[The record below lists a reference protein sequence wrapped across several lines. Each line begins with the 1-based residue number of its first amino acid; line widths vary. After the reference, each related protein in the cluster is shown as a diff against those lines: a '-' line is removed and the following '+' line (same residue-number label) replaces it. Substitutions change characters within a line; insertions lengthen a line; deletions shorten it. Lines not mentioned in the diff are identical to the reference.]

1 MKRSNFDFLIV
12 GTNFISDNFTDAV
25 RRLDGVGISAVLS
38 RRKETGEAFAARSG
52 AERVFTSL
60 NEACAAYEEG
70 AFDAVYIAS
79 PNALHIPQSEY
90 FLGHGINV
98 LCEKPAA
105 ADEISLE
112 AAIAAAERSGAV
124 FAEAMRPAHDPAI
137 ARIRSALGEIGPI
150 RSARFEFTQ
159 YSSRYDRFL
168 AGERV
173 NTFDRTL
180 GNAALLD
187 LGVYAISCALMI
199 FGEPQGEIV
208 SRSAFLDCGFE
219 ASGNALLSYPG
230 FVLSVV
236 YSKVCASGQP
246 SVIVGERGS
255 IEIDRLSAVN
265 ASSARTPCRITWYT
279 RSRISFAYAAI
290 SAIRGKKRSTRGI
303 STSRAR
309 SVACSG
315 GSKDRPASASTDGK
329 TGKQG
334 KRRGNLL
341 KKGSRTLQNLSTE
354 RYRCKP
360 FSRKVSGEV

>member
-38 RRKETGEAFAARSG
+38 RRK
-52 AERVFTSL
+52 
-60 NEACAAYEEG
+60 
-70 AFDAVYIAS
+70 
-79 PNALHIPQSEY
+79 
-90 FLGHGINV
+90 
-98 LCEKPAA
+98 
-105 ADEISLE
+105 
-112 AAIAAAERSGAV
+112 
-124 FAEAMRPAHDPAI
+124 
-137 ARIRSALGEIGPI
+137 EIGPI

-230 FVLSVV
+230 ERTN
-236 YSKVCASGQP
+236 SG
-246 SVIVGERGS
+246 
-255 IEIDRLSAVN
+255 
-265 ASSARTPCRITWYT
+265 T
-279 RSRISFAYAAI
+279 F
-290 SAIRGKKRSTRGI
+290 
-303 STSRAR
+303 
-309 SVACSG
+309 
-315 GSKDRPASASTDGK
+315 
-329 TGKQG
+329 
-334 KRRGNLL
+334 
-341 KKGSRTLQNLSTE
+341 
-354 RYRCKP
+354 
-360 FSRKVSGEV
+360 

>member
-60 NEACAAYEEG
+60 DEACAAYEEG

-137 ARIRSALGEIGPI
+137 AQIRSALGEIGY
-150 RSARFEFTQ
+150 AR
-159 YSSRYDRFL
+159 RGL
-168 AGERV
+168 
-173 NTFDRTL
+173 N
-180 GNAALLD
+180 
-187 LGVYAISCALMI
+187 
-199 FGEPQGEIV
+199 
-208 SRSAFLDCGFE
+208 SRSIRRGTTAFLR
-219 ASGNALLSYPG
+219 ASG
-230 FVLSVV
+230 
-236 YSKVCASGQP
+236 
-246 SVIVGERGS
+246 
-255 IEIDRLSAVN
+255 
-265 ASSARTPCRITWYT
+265 
-279 RSRISFAYAAI
+279 
-290 SAIRGKKRSTRGI
+290 
-303 STSRAR
+303 
-309 SVACSG
+309 
-315 GSKDRPASASTDGK
+315 
-329 TGKQG
+329 
-334 KRRGNLL
+334 
-341 KKGSRTLQNLSTE
+341 
-354 RYRCKP
+354 
-360 FSRKVSGEV
+360 

>member
-1 MKRSNFDFLIV
+1 
-12 GTNFISDNFTDAV
+12 
-25 RRLDGVGISAVLS
+25 
-38 RRKETGEAFAARSG
+38 
-52 AERVFTSL
+52 
-60 NEACAAYEEG
+60 
-70 AFDAVYIAS
+70 
-79 PNALHIPQSEY
+79 
-90 FLGHGINV
+90 
-98 LCEKPAA
+98 
-105 ADEISLE
+105 
-112 AAIAAAERSGAV
+112 
-124 FAEAMRPAHDPAI
+124 MRPAHDPAI

-219 ASGNALLSYPG
+219 ASGNALLSYPE

-255 IEIDRLSAVN
+255 IEIDRLSEPMKVMLKLRGGGERELCPDALPNNMVYEIEDFV
-265 ASSARTPCRITWYT
+265 RICRNFGDPRQKAEY
-279 RSRISFAYAAI
+279 
-290 SAIRGKKRSTRGI
+290 
-303 STSRAR
+303 
-309 SVACSG
+309 
-315 GSKDRPASASTDGK
+315 
-329 TGKQG
+329 
-334 KRRGNLL
+334 
-341 KKGSRTLQNLSTE
+341 E
-354 RYRCKP
+354 RYLDLTRAQCRLLGRIER
-360 FSRKVSGEV
+360 SSGIRFGEDAGERTNSGTF

>member
-1 MKRSNFDFLIV
+1 MRAILRSADVYKRQ
-12 GTNFISDNFTDAV
+12 
-25 RRLDGVGISAVLS
+25 
-38 RRKETGEAFAARSG
+38 
-52 AERVFTSL
+52 
-60 NEACAAYEEG
+60 
-70 AFDAVYIAS
+70 VYIAS

-187 LGVYAISCALMI
+187 LGVYAISLSLIHICSPQRRRTDRHPPQIRRNTRAPSHR
-199 FGEPQGEIV
+199 GE
-208 SRSAFLDCGFE
+208 FF
-219 ASGNALLSYPG
+219 
-230 FVLSVV
+230 
-236 YSKVCASGQP
+236 
-246 SVIVGERGS
+246 
-255 IEIDRLSAVN
+255 
-265 ASSARTPCRITWYT
+265 
-279 RSRISFAYAAI
+279 
-290 SAIRGKKRSTRGI
+290 
-303 STSRAR
+303 
-309 SVACSG
+309 
-315 GSKDRPASASTDGK
+315 
-329 TGKQG
+329 
-334 KRRGNLL
+334 
-341 KKGSRTLQNLSTE
+341 
-354 RYRCKP
+354 
-360 FSRKVSGEV
+360 

>member
-219 ASGNALLSYPG
+219 ASGTALLSYPG

-255 IEIDRLSAVN
+255 IEIDRLSEPKKVVLKLRGGGERELCPGAVPN
-265 ASSARTPCRITWYT
+265 NMVYEIEDFVRICRNFGDPRQKAEY
-279 RSRISFAYAAI
+279 
-290 SAIRGKKRSTRGI
+290 
-303 STSRAR
+303 
-309 SVACSG
+309 
-315 GSKDRPASASTDGK
+315 
-329 TGKQG
+329 
-334 KRRGNLL
+334 
-341 KKGSRTLQNLSTE
+341 E
-354 RYRCKP
+354 RYLDLTRAQCRLLGRIER
-360 FSRKVSGEV
+360 SSGIRFGEDAGERTNSGTF